1 MLIVT
6 TAFGIAKLFT
16 TAKSFIVCANC
27 DKLDWSCLRGT
38 IGQAVSAVEEFNKT
52 WEEQCGI
59 LL

>member
-1 MLIVT
+1 MGLQNY
-6 TAFGIAKLFT
+6 LQLQ
-16 TAKSFIVCANC
+16 KSFIVCANC